1 MLTVTD
7 AVLAHFAHILQE
19 HEAANAVLRVRAKQ
33 DELELLIDEVRS
45 GDSSFTFEGRFV
57 LVLEAGLSDALTGR
71 TLDLEM
77 TFEGTGLTLN

>member
-19 HEAANAVLRVRAKQ
+19 HEAANAVLRVRARQ
-33 DELELLIDEVRS
+33 DHFELFIDEARS
-45 GDSSFTFEGRFV
+45 GDNSFAFEGRIV
-57 LVLEAGLSDALTGR
+57 LVHEDGLSDALTGR